1 MRVTNAARAVAVP
14 SRASGFA
21 VDFVRGEKNAQT
33 FLPRQASQ
41 WEEEASELAQ
51 MPRRGPAASLWSR
64 ALSTAR
70 RLEASSKTLEHLKL
84 LSEGNALCVAT
95 GQQPGILLGPLLVLY
110 KTMTAIQLAGRIAA
124 RTRRPVVPVFWIAGD
139 DSDYA
144 EISNVYF
151 PDEEYRL
158 ERRGLQ
164 ASSFPAGGMVGN
176 LPVGTTSAI
185 VQEFRERWS
194 AAPGG
199 EELVRRLEKACA
211 IAKDHGEIHAALL
224 QEYFGEWGLV
234 VVDGRWPEMRNEAR
248 ELLERWLEER
258 SAVEEDVIRSGEGLE
273 RAGYRAQ
280 ISEVSASS
288 GLFDT
293 QSGKRLPFEGDPAAL
308 RARIREEP
316 ETLSPNVVMRPL
328 IQDFLL
334 PNVATI
340 AGRAEIAYH
349 AQLAPVYER
358 LGVPMPVLVP
368 RREATLV
375 PSGVFELAERR
386 GAQVEDFVF
395 DFDAAMRATA
405 AAAVPRALND
415 SMADLD
421 RAIEEGMRRMSDAA
435 QSMDAKLATFASDAH
450 KRLRDTLE
458 KFRVRVAE
466 AARDSERRRDPR
478 LRNYRELLTPFGEP
492 QERVL
497 SSLTLFLES
506 EGRSLERFL
515 DFAGKHADAL
525 RERELLHWLSEIS
538 NERPAPA

>member
-1 MRVTNAARAVAVP
+1 MRLTNVARAVAAP

-21 VDFVRGEKNAQT
+21 VDFVRGENEAPA
-33 FLPRQASQ
+33 FLPRQTSQ
-41 WEEEASELAQ
+41 WEKETSELAQ
-51 MPRRGPAASLWSR
+51 ISRRAPASSLWSR

-110 KTMTAIQLAGRIAA
+110 KTMTAIQLAERISA
-124 RTRRPVVPVFWIAGD
+124 RTRRAVVPVFWIAGD

-144 EISNVYF
+144 EISNVHF
-151 PDEEYRL
+151 PDEEFRL
-158 ERRGLQ
+158 DRRGLQ

-176 LPVGTTSAI
+176 LPVETTAAI

-194 AAPGG
+194 SAPGG
-199 EELVRRLEKACA
+199 RELVRRLEKACA
-211 IAKDHGEIHAALL
+211 IAQDHAEIHAALL
-224 QEYFGEWGLV
+224 QEWFGEWGLV
-234 VVDGRWPEMRNEAR
+234 VVDGRWPELRSEAR
-248 ELLERWLEER
+248 ELLDRWLEER
-258 SAVEEDVIRSGEGLE
+258 SAIEDDVVRTGERLE

-288 GLFDT
+288 GLFDIRK
-293 QSGKRLPFEGDPAAL
+293 GLRLPFDGDPAAL

-316 ETLSPNVVMRPL
+316 ESLSPNVVMRPL

-340 AGRAEIAYH
+340 AGRAEIGYH
-349 AQLAPVYER
+349 AQLTLVYER

-368 RREATLV
+368 RLEATLV

-405 AAAVPRALND
+405 AAAVPRSLKD
-415 SMADLD
+415 STEDLD
-421 RAIEEGMRRMSDAA
+421 RAIEEGMRRVSDAA

-450 KRLRDTLE
+450 KRIRDTLE
-458 KFRVRVAE
+458 RFRVRVAE
-466 AARDSERRRDPR
+466 AARDSERRRDPH
-478 LRNYRELLTPFGEP
+478 LRNYREFLTPFGEP

-506 EGRSLERFL
+506 DARPLERFL

-538 NERPAPA
+538 SERSAPA